1 MKKLRWKKV
10 VNFVNN
16 RKKLLL
22 FGLVCFIAVVG
33 GFLAFQGYVFYR
45 YKAENNKLKFL
56 KDEYQKLISEIDEYK
71 FLKSQYEIV
80 LNENGD
86 LNSSKE
92 NLELKIN
99 NLNSDISGLEN
110 KISEINKKIKNL
122 S

>member
-1 MKKLRWKKV
+1 MEKDRRKRYV
-10 VNFVNN
+10 DFVSD

-33 GFLAFQGYVFYR
+33 GFLSFQGYVFYR
-45 YKAENNKLKFL
+45 YKVENNKLKLL
-56 KDEYQKLISEIDEYK
+56 KDEYQKLKDEIDEYN

-80 LNENGD
+80 LNDSGD
-86 LNSSKE
+86 LHSSKE
-92 NLELKIN
+92 NLELKIK
-99 NLNSDISGLEN
+99 NLNSDISGLES